1 MGTNAHV
8 VANCCYY
15 CLFNYYGISV
25 FSPFTNAI
33 DGTNNFFYYIVSS
46 TGLVNLIPT
55 FKADLKYVN
64 TLLIQIARYLPCL
77 GKCSEVAKYN
87 SIFNTWLNG

>member
-46 TGLVNLIPT
+46 TGLVNLYLPT
-55 FKADLKYVN
+55 YKADL
-64 TLLIQIARYLPCL
+64 
-77 GKCSEVAKYN
+77 
-87 SIFNTWLNG
+87 